1 MSRIIAVVAVA
12 VLLLATPI
20 AADLALQND
29 ANAPN
34 STNVSDQQQQFVE
47 TGATFIDAAPFA
59 LLIGV
64 VGVALVSVRAL
75 GGGGR

>member
-1 MSRIIAVVAVA
+1 MSRIIAVVAIA
-12 VLLLATPI
+12 VLLFATPI

-75 GGGGR
+75 SGGGR